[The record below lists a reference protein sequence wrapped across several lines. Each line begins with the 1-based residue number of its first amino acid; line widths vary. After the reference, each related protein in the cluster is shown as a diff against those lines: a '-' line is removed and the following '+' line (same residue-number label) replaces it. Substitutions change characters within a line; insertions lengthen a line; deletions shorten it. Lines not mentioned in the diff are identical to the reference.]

1 MLIPDV
7 NLHNKNILVTGTA
20 GFIGFN
26 PVPELLR
33 TAEPVTIV
41 GLDNGG
47 SFCGCGYDEDRG
59 KRTSECPH
67 DPGGLPEGRAVCL

>member
-1 MLIPDV
+1 MLS
-7 NLHNKNILVTGTA
+7 NKTILITGAA
-20 GFIGFN
+20 GFIGAN
-26 PVPELLR
+26 LVMELLR